1 MPIYEFF
8 SPNTNK
14 IYSFYSRRLICNKDV
29 PSCPDGEKFPM
40 KKLIS
45 GFSITGQNSND
56 EELNS
61 GIEDNTESD
70 PFAKLNDNQS
80 ARVMKEMEKAMSGID
95 DENPDPRQMGSLM
108 RRMCDMTGEKMDGV
122 MEEVVR
128 KLEEGSNPE
137 ELEAKIE
144 GIMDDADAADEE
156 NEGAQIRKARKQKAR
171 MILTRDPELYEM
183 QDFLPR

>member
-1 MPIYEFF
+1 M
-8 SPNTNK
+8 K
-14 IYSFYSRRLICNKDV
+14 IQ
-29 PSCPDGEKFPM
+29 
-40 KKLIS
+40 
-45 GFSITGQNSND
+45 TQ
-56 EELNS
+56 
-61 GIEDNTESD
+61 
-70 PFAKLNDNQS
+70 
-80 ARVMKEMEKAMSGID
+80 
-95 DENPDPRQMGSLM
+95 RQMGSLM

-183 QDFLPR
+183 QDFYLDDRAFAKIDFHLLFSSNGL